1 MPIISIINDIN
12 IFSFQEKRAR
22 CSNQCIILAHVLPV
36 SFLVAKC
43 KCKFNM
49 KTSINAKKVSCSMS
63 IAHILLVF
71 IASLGKQGISSDHD
85 FSLFG
90 PNQNFFLNC
99 NIIIMHNKTYRVL
112 FLTVPPDFQYQ
123 NEKRWAA
130 NQRFCSMKF
139 SMNQRSSLVEQ
150 RFSFQH

>member
-1 MPIISIINDIN
+1 MFSMRAIIENTISPDYVLCVIPRGGMTLLEFLNILKILGLFFENVNIFGNLDIFSTFRIIFPMPIISIINDIN

-71 IASLGKQGISSDHD
+71 IASLGK
-85 FSLFG
+85 
-90 PNQNFFLNC
+90 
-99 NIIIMHNKTYRVL
+99 
-112 FLTVPPDFQYQ
+112 
-123 NEKRWAA
+123 
-130 NQRFCSMKF
+130 
-139 SMNQRSSLVEQ
+139 
-150 RFSFQH
+150 

>member
-1 MPIISIINDIN
+1 MFSMRAIIENTISPDYVLCVIPRGGMTLLEFLNILKILGLFFENVNIFGNLDICSTFRIIFPMPIISIINDIN

-71 IASLGKQGISSDHD
+71 IASLGK
-85 FSLFG
+85 
-90 PNQNFFLNC
+90 
-99 NIIIMHNKTYRVL
+99 
-112 FLTVPPDFQYQ
+112 
-123 NEKRWAA
+123 
-130 NQRFCSMKF
+130 
-139 SMNQRSSLVEQ
+139 
-150 RFSFQH
+150 

>member
-1 MPIISIINDIN
+1 MFSMRAIIENTISPDYVLCVIPRGGMTLLEFLNILKILDFFFENVNIFGNLDICSTFRIIFPMPIISIINDIN

-71 IASLGKQGISSDHD
+71 IACLGK
-85 FSLFG
+85 
-90 PNQNFFLNC
+90 
-99 NIIIMHNKTYRVL
+99 
-112 FLTVPPDFQYQ
+112 
-123 NEKRWAA
+123 
-130 NQRFCSMKF
+130 
-139 SMNQRSSLVEQ
+139 
-150 RFSFQH
+150 